1 MEEVKTIGQGSLSLP
16 IICGLQSSSS
26 GTSSEVSEGQL
37 LTGGSGRF
45 CHCPANNQLSPHGL
59 HREYDPSRHCHLK
72 TTQSHM
78 ERKSPVVSRSIQ
90 EAKLYTEI
98 TL

>member
-16 IICGLQSSSS
+16 TICGLQSSSS
-26 GTSSEVSEGQL
+26 STSSEVSEGQL

-59 HREYDPSRHCHLK
+59 HREYDQRALPSEGHTVPHGK
-72 TTQSHM
+72 K
-78 ERKSPVVSRSIQ
+78 EPVVSRSIQ

-98 TL
+98 RL